1 MSGLVVVPGSGTEG
15 FVELTRTSP
24 KFRRF
29 RKQIL
34 HWGDF
39 VHPASPGKKVH
50 IDRQFAERL
59 QANFRSGM
67 CDIVQV
73 PIVNDKNQHVEDPT
87 RNIGQVVDLS
97 FDDQGVFAVIEARKH
112 AEDLGSTLLGA
123 SALMH
128 LDYKDT
134 RTGHNVGPTL
144 LHVAVTNRP
153 YLTNLG
159 GFEEFIA
166 ASADTDSE
174 PAVLLLEASGSTL
187 EAPVLMDQA
196 IAVLKEN
203 GIDVPALQAQAELQD
218 GELLT
223 ALSNVL
229 APESESVI
237 SLTDVA
243 QAVVEMAEEKIELSA
258 QVADL
263 SSSLLDLQIKDATN
277 EVDKLVREGRV
288 LPKQRDAMVAL
299 SITDPETFKQLV
311 PDDSIVAFSEQ
322 GLSTFEEATSDKL
335 TGNIERLTALANS
348 MNK

>member
-1 MSGLVVVPGSGTEG
+1 
-15 FVELTRTSP
+15 
-24 KFRRF
+24 
-29 RKQIL
+29 
-34 HWGDF
+34 
-39 VHPASPGKKVH
+39 
-50 IDRQFAERL
+50 
-59 QANFRSGM
+59 M

-134 RTGHNVGPTL
+134 RTGRNVGPTL

>member
-24 KFRRF
+24 KSRRF

-34 HWGDF
+34 PWFYF
-39 VHPASPGKKVH
+39 VHPASPVKKVH
-50 IDRQFAERL
+50 IDIQFSDRL

-134 RTGHNVGPTL
+134 RTGRNVGPTL

-153 YLTNLG
+153 YLNNLG

>member
-1 MSGLVVVPGSGTEG
+1 
-15 FVELTRTSP
+15 
-24 KFRRF
+24 
-29 RKQIL
+29 
-34 HWGDF
+34 
-39 VHPASPGKKVH
+39 
-50 IDRQFAERL
+50 
-59 QANFRSGM
+59 M

-134 RTGHNVGPTL
+134 RTGRNVGPTL

-335 TGNIERLTALANS
+335 AGNIERLTALANS